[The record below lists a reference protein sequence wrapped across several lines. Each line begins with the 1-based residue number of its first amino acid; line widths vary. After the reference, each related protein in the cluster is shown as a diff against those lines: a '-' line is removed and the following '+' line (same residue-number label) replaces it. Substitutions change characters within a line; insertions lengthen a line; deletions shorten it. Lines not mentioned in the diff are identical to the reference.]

1 MLLYG
6 GKAREVAKQIYRN
19 NNRKFRKISE
29 KKIQQNKTKKTP
41 KPKTNQT
48 TKPAIVWSLIREG
61 HGVLKNK
68 SMSWVWAGQVPGNR
82 NLKNKTPA
90 HRVNENLSLTTQQNG
105 FCL

>member
-1 MLLYG
+1 MVEKHEKLPSRFTEIIIG
-6 GKAREVAKQIYRN
+6 N
-19 NNRKFRKISE
+19 SE
-29 KKIQQNKTKKTP
+29 KSQKKKFNKTKQKKTP

-48 TKPAIVWSLIREG
+48 TKPAIVWSLTREG